1 MKSIRRRLERLELKS
16 FTLIELLVV
25 IAIIGLL
32 AGMLLPAVA
41 TARERA
47 RRSRC
52 GGNLKSVGQLI
63 SLYTMDNSENFP
75 KNFYEHLSDYNKNP
89 KLYMCPS
96 DSRSP
101 TNTIGNLDEST
112 CSYNLI
118 IKASS
123 AEAQEAQACDKN
135 GEDDISDADDGFG
148 GCHQDN
154 GGNVLYIDGSVQYLK
169 VLGSGGWV
177 EEREN
182 TGFTNIDYTVGIE
195 EGNIAQY

>member
-1 MKSIRRRLERLELKS
+1 MKSICRHLGLKELKS

-63 SLYTMDNSENFP
+63 SLYTMDHSENFP
-75 KNFYEHLSDYNKNP
+75 KNFYDDLAEYNKNP

-96 DSRSP
+96 DSRTP
-101 TNTIGNLDEST
+101 TNTVGNMDETS

-123 AEAQEAQACDKN
+123 AEAQEAQACDKDGTDN
-135 GEDDISDADDGFG
+135 ITDADDGFG
-148 GCHQDN
+148 GCHQGD
-154 GGNVLYIDGSVQYLK
+154 GGNVLYIDGSVQYLR
-169 VLGSGGWV
+169 VAGGGGW
-177 EEREN
+177 EEDRIDV
-182 TGFTNIDYTVGIE
+182 GFTNIDYTVGVA
-195 EGNIAQY
+195 EGNITEY

>member
-1 MKSIRRRLERLELKS
+1 MKSIWRRLGLRS

-52 GGNLKSVGQLI
+52 GGNLKSIGQLI

-75 KNFYEHLSDYNKNP
+75 KNFYEDLSAYNKNP

-96 DSRSP
+96 DSRTP
-101 TNTIGNLDEST
+101 TNTVGNMDQDS

-123 AEAQEAQACDKN
+123 AEAQEAQACDKD
-135 GEDDISDADDGFG
+135 GADDISDVDDGFG
-148 GCHQDN
+148 GCHQGD
-154 GGNVLYIDGSVQYLK
+154 GGNVMYIDGSVQYLK
-169 VLGSGGWV
+169 VLGSGGWA

-182 TGFTNIDYTVGIE
+182 TGFTNIDYTVGILD
-195 EGNIAQY
+195 GNITQY